1 MYDRLLPVS
10 IYLVDSILS
19 GIYSQGFLKEK
30 YGKKAVLAVWG
41 AAFFLIQIA
50 VYEILDNRFPIS
62 EVVGIIVN
70 VCVLLVM
77 QFFLFEK
84 DMQKQVFVAFSF
96 IAGKEIVKYIVSV
109 LSVVVTGLWNKF
121 FDFLISKG
129 MLNTADSL
137 YVWTNISVV
146 VIAVICT
153 LFYALLLYVYLF
165 LMDKICKKRLP
176 VADT

>member
-50 VYEILDNRFPIS
+50 VYEILDNRFPIN

-70 VCVLLVM
+70 VCVLLFM

-96 IAGKEIVKYIVSV
+96 IAGKEIVKNIVSV
-109 LSVVVTGLWNKF
+109 LSVVVTGLWN
-121 FDFLISKG
+121 DFL
-129 MLNTADSL
+129 
-137 YVWTNISVV
+137 
-146 VIAVICT
+146 T
-153 LFYALLLYVYLF
+153 L
-165 LMDKICKKRLP
+165 
-176 VADT
+176 